1 MTLMEGFIRDEI
13 FIDFGT
19 EIMYGDDQ
27 AYIDYPVRFPTVG
40 FQLMATSGL
49 SRIADRIRK
58 DRGMRPMHAMD
69 EYTDDTCDNE
79 GWYDFFIGLNG
90 YADNHMDSC
99 IDFVVVN
106 ADSEDNEELYT
117 IDLSEEEQA
126 AVYNRLDEQCRKYE
140 GKSCEELLEEAR
152 RLMLED
158 MEEDES

>member
-27 AYIDYPVRFPTVG
+27 AYIDYPVRFPTIG

-58 DRGMRPMHAMD
+58 DKGFKPMHAMD

-79 GWYDFFIGLNG
+79 GFYDFYIGLNG
-90 YADNHMDSC
+90 FSDTHMDNG

-117 IDLSEEEQA
+117 IDLSEEEQV
-126 AVYNRLDEQCRKYE
+126 AVYNRLDEQCRKYPLMIHHHDHLFHIQ
-140 GKSCEELLEEAR
+140 CVPATRPLLYA
-152 RLMLED
+152 
-158 MEEDES
+158 